1 MIYAPFRKCSG
12 VMIIKYKETK
22 AYKLRQAREVGSALM
37 ALVYPPEDMDTLDEA
52 EMRFELSTTT
62 SYKLRNWYDDQLLEW
77 FERINLIMTKYKKL
91 DPRTK
96 DIKRIMSG
104 MSIHDVCGLFLDEYE
119 EFGEVRR

>member
-1 MIYAPFRKCSG
+1 
-12 VMIIKYKETK
+12 MIIKYKETK

-37 ALVYPPEDMDTLDEA
+37 TLAYPPEDMDTLDEK
-52 EMRFELSTTT
+52 EMRFDLNTTT
-62 SYKLRNWYDDQLLEW
+62 AYKLRNWYDDQLLEW
-77 FERINLIMTKYKKL
+77 FERVNLIMTKYKKL

-119 EFGEVRR
+119 KFGEVRR